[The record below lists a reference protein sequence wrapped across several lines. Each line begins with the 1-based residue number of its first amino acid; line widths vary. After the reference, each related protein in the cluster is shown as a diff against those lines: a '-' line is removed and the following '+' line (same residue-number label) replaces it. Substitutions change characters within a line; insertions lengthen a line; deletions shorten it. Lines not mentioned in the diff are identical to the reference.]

1 MLRKAEGKEYAEIY
15 DFITIP
21 RSLDSVQYCN
31 EQELKLEVSL
41 VKKEIDRMMDF
52 AETLEI
58 HGILITLKKSC
69 SKHIKFIQ
77 FRKEKLIMSNT
88 NQTNEKFE
96 IDTIKLNRM
105 MMRILR
111 IERNNILT
119 NTLSDTQMIDLIRQI
134 IIEEAK
140 KCY

>member
-1 MLRKAEGKEYAEIY
+1 
-15 DFITIP
+15 
-21 RSLDSVQYCN
+21 
-31 EQELKLEVSL
+31 
-41 VKKEIDRMMDF
+41 
-52 AETLEI
+52 
-58 HGILITLKKSC
+58 
-69 SKHIKFIQ
+69 
-77 FRKEKLIMSNT
+77 MSNT